1 MGKAI
6 AELVRGE
13 RGSRVSDGGKGVEEL
28 VAGERGSR
36 VSDVAKEVAELVMGK
51 GIAELL
57 TGERLDQKGMAMNI
71 WQ

>member
-6 AELVRGE
+6 AELVTGQ

-36 VSDVAKEVAELVMGK
+36 VSDVAKGVAELAMSK
-51 GIAELL
+51 GIAELV
-57 TGERLDQKGMAMNI
+57 TWERELHS
-71 WQ
+71 